1 MRTSR
6 LIKRL
11 RGFERSSGVQKA
23 GRNCRTTIYCRYC
36 IARVKF
42 YCIDGRSL
50 IYFPPFVTLKL
61 LINSISLIG
70 VVRNRLPIGPNWR
83 QVSAKRQHF
92 TPSRHYER
100 LNVKD
105 TRPVNIDLTT
115 IRFPLTAILSI
126 THRITGVII
135 FIGVAILLYL
145 LGLSLES
152 EAGFAEAQQ
161 LLSSP
166 LAKFVVWGIVSG
178 LLYHLVAG
186 TKHLVM
192 DWGFGETLA
201 GAAIG
206 SRITLV
212 LSTLLIVIAGVWI
225 W

>member
-1 MRTSR
+1 M
-6 LIKRL
+6 
-11 RGFERSSGVQKA
+11 
-23 GRNCRTTIYCRYC
+23 
-36 IARVKF
+36 
-42 YCIDGRSL
+42 
-50 IYFPPFVTLKL
+50 
-61 LINSISLIG
+61 
-70 VVRNRLPIGPNWR
+70 
-83 QVSAKRQHF
+83 
-92 TPSRHYER
+92 
-100 LNVKD
+100 KD

-135 FIGVAILLYL
+135 FIGVAILLYV

>member
-1 MRTSR
+1 MHLGAIAAVRLYWQEIGRPSELDSPAKMLKDFKQRMLDSGGPEDLDTSGMH
-6 LIKRL
+6 LY
-11 RGFERSSGVQKA
+11 S
-23 GRNCRTTIYCRYC
+23 
-36 IARVKF
+36 
-42 YCIDGRSL
+42 
-50 IYFPPFVTLKL
+50 
-61 LINSISLIG
+61 
-70 VVRNRLPIGPNWR
+70 
-83 QVSAKRQHF
+83 
-92 TPSRHYER
+92 
-100 LNVKD
+100 
-105 TRPVNIDLTT
+105 
-115 IRFPLTAILSI
+115 
-126 THRITGVII
+126 GVII